1 MKDKDNINVKSS
13 IVYEIPCKD
22 CDRVYI
28 GQTKRYMKIRI
39 REHKN
44 NIKNAVNNHT
54 SLTKHRMNE
63 SHSFDYKTKVI
74 CVKRNYTKRITK
86 EMTNILRKKRR

>member
-1 MKDKDNINVKSS
+1 MKDKDNINVKTG

-22 CDRVYI
+22 CEKVYI

-44 NIKNAVNNHT
+44 NIKNAMKNHT
-54 SLTKHRMNE
+54 SLTKHQIMN
-63 SHSFDYKTKVI
+63 HIVLI
-74 CVKRNYTKRITK
+74 MVKLKWYA
-86 EMTNILRKKRR
+86 